1 MSNELITSKQIK
13 PLPAFDHISLQY
25 LIRLCETWMAYNYMD
40 KSVLISPYVDP
51 LLALAIESSD

>member
-1 MSNELITSKQIK
+1 MPNDLITSKQIK

-51 LLALAIESSD
+51 LLALTIESSD